1 MRILNRFRG
10 LSWKIYIAFLLAA
23 GGPVAV
29 AGLVGI
35 HYSLEALRAETLQ
48 HLDQEVSS
56 RSARMAHFFD
66 QLTAELMY
74 IGTST
79 LLTDLANA
87 IRQSGET
94 VAPETVQRLER
105 DYAAFARAYPYIYQV
120 RFLSASGREMV
131 RVDRRDGQLYT
142 VPTHELQDKSDRYY
156 LHDAISLEPGQIYVS
171 PLDLNIERGQVELPE
186 KPVIRFATP
195 IVDRAGE
202 KRGILIINLHA
213 AYVLEQIEQMAERGG
228 VSYLFDRSGFFI
240 ARTAESSGAPPSVR
254 MQSAEALT
262 GLMPRTLL
270 NRIITGER
278 GNEVLG
284 DWIVAFAP
292 IVPGQVLADRGER
305 PTEWAIALAVPRK
318 RLFEAVFN
326 LYLLYG
332 VLTLS
337 LGMTAAGG
345 FLLSRRL
352 LKPLTLLAGETEE
365 IAKGHF
371 GRRVEIRGRDEIA
384 DLGSRFNTM
393 AARLDETYR
402 AIELQKGRLEDEV
415 KARTVELAR
424 EHENLATIIA
434 STVDGI
440 LSVGADGKIELAN
453 GAAELQ
459 FGFGN
464 GQMVGQPLAN
474 LWPEFETFAKEAAE
488 GRSPTGRFDLERA
501 GRALSLNVAV
511 IAPRKTLEGFI
522 VVIRDVS
529 EERRLAENRRELDRQ
544 MFQMEKMTALGEL
557 AMGLAHEIGNPL
569 AGMKSVVQM
578 LLEDEGA
585 GANTSDY
592 LRRIENEVNRL
603 SGFLR
608 TFHGYASPQETN
620 PQPVV
625 LEQALDD
632 VLLWTRKEAQARG
645 VTIIYAPCC
654 QSVPE
659 LWADINQLKQVL
671 LNLVLNAIQATP
683 KGGRVDIGM
692 CFGIAHPED
701 LDEPVPRMR
710 FCIRDTGHGI
720 ATEILPKIFDP
731 FFTTR
736 RQGSGLGL
744 AVVKKI
750 AVQHGVDI
758 HVASS
763 AEKGTSFELIW
774 PVAPTAEKDKLRDC
788 VSQAGVGCRGLAVD
802 A

>member
-1 MRILNRFRG
+1 MGLLNRFKG

-35 HYSLEALRAETLQ
+35 HYSLEALRKETLQ
-48 HLDQEVSS
+48 HLDQEVGS
-56 RSARMAHFFD
+56 RASRMAHFFD
-66 QLTAELMY
+66 QLTAELLY

-79 LLTDLANA
+79 LLSDLANS
-87 IRQSGET
+87 IRQSGERI
-94 VAPETVQRLER
+94 APETVQRLER
-105 DYAAFARAYPYIYQV
+105 DYAGFARAYPYIYQV
-120 RFLSASGREMV
+120 RFLNASGREIV
-131 RVDRRDGQLYT
+131 RVDRKDGRLYT
-142 VPTHELQDKSDRYY
+142 VPTAELQDKSDRYY
-156 LHDAISLEPGQIYVS
+156 LHDALGLEAGQVYVS
-171 PLDLNIERGQVELPE
+171 PLDLNIERGQVEVPE

-228 VSYLFDRSGFFI
+228 VSYLFDRSGFYLS
-240 ARTAESSGAPPSVR
+240 RTAEASGAPPSVR

-262 GLMPRTLL
+262 DLMPRSLL
-270 NRIITGER
+270 ARIIGGER

-284 DWIVAFAP
+284 DWIVAFSP
-292 IVPGQVLADRGER
+292 IGPGQMLADRAER
-305 PTEWAIALAVPRK
+305 PTEWAIALAIPRK

-337 LGMTAAGG
+337 LAVTAAAG

-352 LKPLTLLAGETEE
+352 LRPLTLLAAETGE

-371 GRRVEIRGRDEIA
+371 GRRVEIRGKDEIA
-384 DLGSRFNTM
+384 DLGSRFNEM

-402 AIELQKGRLEDEV
+402 AIERQKGRLEEEV
-415 KARTVELAR
+415 RARTAELAR
-424 EHENLATIIA
+424 EHDNLATIIE
-434 STVDGI
+434 STADGI
-440 LSVGADGKIELAN
+440 LSVSSDGVIELAN
-453 GAAELQ
+453 TAAERQLGRSNGRLAGQ
-459 FGFGN
+459 RLADIWPGFDG
-464 GQMVGQPLAN
+464 
-474 LWPEFETFAKEAAE
+474 FAKDAA
-488 GRSPTGRFDLERA
+488 GGQSPSGRFELEHA
-501 GRALSLNVAV
+501 GRTLSLNIAVVA
-511 IAPRKTLEGFI
+511 PKDRPEGFI
-522 VVIRDVS
+522 VVVRDVS
-529 EERRLAENRRELDRQ
+529 EERRLAEHKRELDRQ
-544 MFQMEKMTALGEL
+544 MFQMEKMTTLGEL

-578 LLEDEGA
+578 LIEEEGHEPGHLA
-585 GANTSDY
+585 Y
-592 LRRIENEVNRL
+592 LKRIENEVHRL

-608 TFHGYASPQETN
+608 TFHGYSAPQESH
-620 PQPVV
+620 PIPVA
-625 LEQALDD
+625 LEQALED

-645 VTIIYAPCC
+645 VTIAHAHCC
-654 QSVPE
+654 EALPQ
-659 LWADINQLKQVL
+659 LWADPNHLKQVL

-692 CFGIAHPED
+692 CFGTAHPED
-701 LDEPVPRMR
+701 LDGPVPRMR

-720 ATEILPKIFDP
+720 PPEVLPKIFDP

-736 RQGSGLGL
+736 PQGSGLGL

-750 AVQHGVDI
+750 AVQHGADI
-758 HVASS
+758 RVGSRPGA
-763 AEKGTSFELIW
+763 GTSFELIW
-774 PVAPTAEKDKLRDC
+774 PVALPADSVEFERRPSATTA
-788 VSQAGVGCRGLAVD
+788 GCRRLTID